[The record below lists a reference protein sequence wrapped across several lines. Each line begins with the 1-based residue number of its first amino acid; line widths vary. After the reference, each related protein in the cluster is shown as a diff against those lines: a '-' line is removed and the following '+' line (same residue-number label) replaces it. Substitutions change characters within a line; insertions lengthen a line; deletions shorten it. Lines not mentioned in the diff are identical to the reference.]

1 MEIKTTY
8 KNAWVNKILA
18 SQIQQHIKRT
28 THHDQVEFLPGMQE
42 WFNIRKLINE
52 IHHIKKMMGKNPMI
66 ISIQKKQLTKFNTV
80 S

>member
-42 WFNIRKLINE
+42 WFNIMKID
-52 IHHIKKMMGKNPMI
+52 
-66 ISIQKKQLTKFNTV
+66 Q
-80 S
+80 